1 LVRLWSQVDSGT
13 AQRCKRQTVPRD
25 HLSQG
30 GSPVMTFSQPSDLE
44 LLRHTF
50 PEWTFGALWT
60 SAASGPDYRR
70 LVAIRRPVILSAP
83 HPDGLAT
90 QITAEQIAAA
100 LRGQDES

>member
-1 LVRLWSQVDSGT
+1 MS
-13 AQRCKRQTVPRD
+13 
-25 HLSQG
+25 
-30 GSPVMTFSQPSDLE
+30 TFSQPSDLE

-70 LVAIRRPVILSAP
+70 LVAIRGPVILSAP
-83 HPDGLAT
+83 DADALAS
-90 QITAEQIAAA
+90 QVTAEQIAAA